1 MCLVLNLMNVDSLWK
16 YVYNFIEFSMANASL
31 SPDVKLLKS

>member
-1 MCLVLNLMNVDSLWK
+1 MCLVLNLMNGDSLGK
-16 YVYNFIEFSMANASL
+16 YIYNFIEFSPVNASL